1 MFFDTYRDLPHTI
14 KLLRMSGNMTATV
27 IRLSDWMATVIRVE
41 TRNDLKLFK
50 LTEELGQNVYWPGIS
65 VREKKEA

>member
-1 MFFDTYRDLPHTI
+1 
-14 KLLRMSGNMTATV
+14 MTATV